1 MTLTLPFRTHSDTT
15 ATPLADDAI
24 HAAVREYIEGSD
36 NPDVQAYGG
45 NFLRHYARGRWMIE
59 YMMRLGQMRHSRVLD
74 VGCGFGWQAMLIAL
88 LGGNDVV
95 ANDIR
100 ESMTVVVRERT
111 RALADTLESAG
122 GAAVTPL
129 LGDICTLDIEPE
141 SFDAIFCNQTVEH
154 IHDLP
159 RFFAAAHRAL
169 RPGGR
174 MVVANDNNALNPA
187 QFEEVSRMWAL
198 RDRSHD
204 FIDRLKRERPIEN
217 AGIEPYAVMR
227 ERIIRKANPR
237 LPESEVTDLADAT
250 AGLIEPDIVAV
261 ASSHAP
267 GDELPTPPKYSWSRN
282 PVTGE
287 YCERQLNP
295 YELARA
301 IDAAGFTGST
311 VRHAFRQFPLRP
323 LNGVQLRPLNER
335 LFAKRSVF
343 VIVSERA

>member
-1 MTLTLPFRTHSDTT
+1 MTLILPFVALERRRKQ
-15 ATPLADDAI
+15 APLDDDAI
-24 HAAVREYIEGSD
+24 YAAVREYIDGSD
-36 NPDVQAYGG
+36 NPDVLAYGG
-45 NFLRHYARGRWMIE
+45 NFLRHYDRARWMIE
-59 YMMRLGQMRHSRVLD
+59 YMMRLGHMRGARVLD
-74 VGCGFGWQAMLIAL
+74 VGCGFGWQAMMIAL

-100 ESMTVVVRERT
+100 ESMTHVVGERA
-111 RALADTLESAG
+111 RAFEETLASA

-129 LGDICTLDIEPE
+129 LGDICELDVEPE

-159 RFFAAAHRAL
+159 AFFAAAHRAL

-187 QFEEVSRMWAL
+187 QFEEVSKMWAL
-198 RDRSHD
+198 RDRSQAY
-204 FIDRLKRERPIEN
+204 IDRLKRERPIEN
-217 AGIEPYAVMR
+217 AGIEPYAVTR
-227 ERIIRKANPR
+227 ERIIRSANPG
-237 LPESEVTDLADAT
+237 LPESEVSALADAT
-250 AGLIEPDIVAV
+250 AGMLESEIRTLAGRHT
-261 ASSHAP
+261 A
-267 GDELPTPPKYSWSRN
+267 GDVLPTPPKYSWSRN

-295 YELARA
+295 FELAA
-301 IDAAGFTGST
+301 GIEGAGFRRST

-323 LNGVQLRPLNER
+323 LNGVQIRPLNER

-343 VIVSERA
+343 VIVAERA

>member
-1 MTLTLPFRTHSDTT
+1 MTLSLPIRLPTRTP
-15 ATPLADDAI
+15 TPLADGAVHD
-24 HAAVREYIEGSD
+24 AVREYIEGSD
-36 NPDVQAYGG
+36 NPDLLAYGA

-59 YMMRLGQMRHSRVLD
+59 YMMRLGQMQHARVLD
-74 VGCGFGWQAMLIAL
+74 VGCGFGWQATLIAL

-100 ESMTVVVRERT
+100 ESMTAVVRERT
-111 RALADTLESAG
+111 RALGETLDAAG
-122 GAAVTPL
+122 GAVTPL
-129 LGDICTLDIEPE
+129 LGDICTLDVEPE

-174 MVVANDNNALNPA
+174 MVVANDNNALNPQ
-187 QFEEVSRMWAL
+187 QFEEVSKMWAQ
-198 RDRSHD
+198 RDRSEAY
-204 FIDRLKRERPIEN
+204 IDRLKRERPIEN

-227 ERIIRKANPR
+227 QANPG
-237 LPESEVTDLADAT
+237 LPEPEVHKLADAT
-250 AGLIEPDIVAV
+250 AGMIEPQI
-261 ASSHAP
+261 ASFASKHVP
-267 GDELPTPPKYSWSRN
+267 GGKFPARPKYSWSRN

-295 YELARA
+295 YELSAE
-301 IDAAGFTGST
+301 IDAAGFRST
-311 VRHAFRQFPLRP
+311 VRHAFRQFPMRP
-323 LNGVQLRPLNER
+323 LNGVQLRPLNVR

-343 VIVSERA
+343 VIVAERI